1 VPRVRLRIHD
11 VEIPGFPCQYDELGR
26 TGIETVTVPKLRLAM
41 TALLGPDPPPEA
53 PANPTAIRLVEDA
66 LIDTGAWLSV
76 IRRTLWEQLD
86 GLGLIEHLQQSQ
98 SSGPLPIGGVRSDYT
113 LGRVWIGLLDED
125 NPPRQMPAVPVI
137 AMLLQNEK
145 VKLPFPILFG
155 LHRGVLDG
163 RRLWREPR
171 MGFDP
176 TPASGL
182 PYSRTDAGPRYG
194 QDWWLEDAA

>member
-1 VPRVRLRIHD
+1 MPRVRLRIH
-11 VEIPGFPCQYDELGR
+11 ETATGCQYQDLAR
-26 TGIETVTVPKLRLAM
+26 AETVTVPILRLAT
-41 TALLGPDPPPEA
+41 TAVIGPDPSPETSA
-53 PANPTAIRLVEDA
+53 QDARIKCVA

-76 IRRTLWEQLD
+76 IRHDYWNDLD
-86 GLGLIEHLQQSQ
+86 QLGLIEHLPLTQPSIV
-98 SSGPLPIGGVRSDYT
+98 LPIGGARSDYT
-113 LGRVWIGLLDED
+113 LGRVWIGLFDAD
-125 NPPRQMPAVPVI
+125 TPPRHMPAVPVI
-137 AMLLQNEK
+137 AMLLQNAK
-145 VKLPFPILFG
+145 AKLPHPMLLG

-176 TPASGL
+176 TPAVGL